1 MKKLTLLLLSAVAT
15 LSAFA
20 ENAFVP
26 GTQWHEYVRIPGP
39 EQGQVTIDKF
49 VYELGDV
56 QEIAGKDAMPLYYSF
71 NGADS
76 KLSTYFASEGEKVF
90 FLSDNEWYLAYD
102 FGLAEGESC
111 VVYGIGNPSHSAEIT
126 AYGTIVEGDTEW
138 LTFNAIDLTYPELND
153 SHDGEWIK
161 GVGSFCG
168 PEDNLFF
175 MMCGPEINLE
185 KVVNGNKV
193 YYQSASAGIQ
203 AVETED
209 APEVPSA
216 IYTLSGLRVTS
227 AATPGLYLVKKGS
240 TITKTLIR

>member
-1 MKKLTLLLLSAVAT
+1 MKKLALLLLSAVAT

-26 GTQWHEYVRIPGP
+26 GTQWHESVRIPGP
-39 EQGQVTIDKF
+39 EEGQATITKF

-56 QEIAGKDAMPLYYSF
+56 QEMAGKDAMPLYCSV
-71 NGADS
+71 NGGDS
-76 KLSTYFASEGEKVF
+76 WLSTYLASEGEKVF

-126 AYGTIVEGDTEW
+126 ATGTVVEGDTEW

-153 SHDGEWIK
+153 RHDGEWIK

-175 MMCGPEINLE
+175 MMCGPEIYLE

-193 YYQSASAGIQ
+193 YFQSAPAGIQ

-209 APEVPSA
+209 APDAPSA

-240 TITKTLIR
+240 TVTKTLIR